1 MPLVIEDRG
10 TDNKVRIL
18 PALLQQ
24 LNGRIELRG
33 NGNIISIG
41 APARSQALNIGLG
54 SRSKVVIGAHC
65 LLGQLLIHTEESAE
79 VVIGAASA
87 FNGLVRLLLHEAG
100 RIALG
105 EFCLFGSDVDVTI
118 SDMHS
123 IVDAATGKRLNPAG
137 DVKLGNRVWVGQR
150 STILKGVTIGND
162 VIIGAGAVVTR
173 DVPANCIAAGN
184 PARVVR
190 KGVTWRPELL

>member
-1 MPLVIEDRG
+1 MPLHIEDRG
-10 TDNKVRIL
+10 TDNRVMIH
-18 PALLQQ
+18 PALLEQ

-33 NGNIISIG
+33 SSNTITIG
-41 APARSQALNIGLG
+41 APAQSHALHIGLG
-54 SRSKVVIGAHC
+54 SGSRVVIGPHC
-65 LLGQLLIHTEESAE
+65 LLGQLLIHTEDSAE

-87 FNGLVRLLLHEAG
+87 FNGLVRLLLHEPG
-100 RIALG
+100 RIRVG
-105 EFCLFGSDVDVTI
+105 ELCLFGGDVDVTI

-123 IVDAATGKRLNPAG
+123 VLEATSRKRINPAR
-137 DVKLGNRVWVGQR
+137 DVALGNRVWVGQR
-150 STILKGVTIGND
+150 SLIMKGVTIGSD
-162 VIIGAGAVVTR
+162 AIIGAGAVVTK

>member
-33 NGNIISIG
+33 NGNSISIG
-41 APARSQALNIGLG
+41 APARSHALHIGLG
-54 SRSKVVIGAHC
+54 SRSRVAIGPHC
-65 LLGQLLIHTEESAE
+65 LLGQLLIHTEDSAE
-79 VVIGAASA
+79 VAIGAASA
-87 FNGLVRLLLHEAG
+87 FNGLVRFLLHEAG
-100 RIALG
+100 RITLG
-105 EFCLFGSDVDVTI
+105 EFCLFGGDVDVTI

-123 IVDAATGKRLNPAG
+123 ILDAATGKRLNPAG

-150 STILKGVTIGND
+150 STILKGVTIGNNAI
-162 VIIGAGAVVTR
+162 VGAGAVVTR
-173 DVPANCIAAGN
+173 DVPANCVAAGN

-190 KGVTWRPELL
+190 KGVTWRPELV

>member
-1 MPLVIEDRG
+1 MPLQIEDHG
-10 TDNKVRIL
+10 TGNTVMIL

-33 NGNIISIG
+33 DGNSITIG
-41 APARSQALNIGLG
+41 APAQSHVLHIGLG
-54 SRSKVVIGAHC
+54 SGSRVVIGPHC
-65 LLGQLLIHTEESAE
+65 LLGGLLIYTEEAAE

-87 FNGLVRLLLHEAG
+87 FNGLVRFLLHERG
-100 RIALG
+100 RISVG
-105 EFCLFGSDVDVTI
+105 ELCLFGGDVDVTI

-123 IVDAATGKRLNPAG
+123 ILDAASGKRLNPAR
-137 DVKLGNRVWVGQR
+137 DVTLGNHVWVGQR
-150 STILKGVTIGND
+150 ATILKGVTIGND
-162 VIIGAGAVVTR
+162 AIIGAGSVVAR
-173 DVPANCIAAGN
+173 DVPAHCIAVGN